1 MLRWALGVN
10 GADWGADWVTA
21 RMVEGLEYQDFIL
34 PSFSE
39 RSSCW
44 TDSPMSASE
53 ATYWL
58 RESLGESSP
67 MGVFK
72 YGSHSC
78 KSTLLTWAGRC
89 VKIPF
94 SPMEHRLL
102 GHDLEPSIYMKS
114 ILTYSR
120 EAFTTVYSKVLQMFR
135 LMRDGTY
142 NPDLP
147 ALIALSSSQKLLQRS
162 HKQLVL
168 THRLLMHVT
177 VIQNPVWLP
186 IVVQLVKI
194 AVNRERST
202 RTA

>member
-1 MLRWALGVN
+1 
-10 GADWGADWVTA
+10 
-21 RMVEGLEYQDFIL
+21 
-34 PSFSE
+34 
-39 RSSCW
+39 
-44 TDSPMSASE
+44 
-53 ATYWL
+53 
-58 RESLGESSP
+58 
-67 MGVFK
+67 
-72 YGSHSC
+72 
-78 KSTLLTWAGRC
+78 
-89 VKIPF
+89 
-94 SPMEHRLL
+94 
-102 GHDLEPSIYMKS
+102 
-114 ILTYSR
+114 
-120 EAFTTVYSKVLQMFR
+120 MFR